1 VAVEL
6 YHFWS
11 SVCSVRC
18 RMALEEKGV
27 AWESRYVDL
36 FRFDQM
42 QPAYLAI
49 NPKGVVPTL
58 VHAGQPIRESSV
70 INEYIDAAFAGPSLV
85 PADALV
91 AARMREFIALC
102 DEGFSAIV
110 KLTIV
115 KYILPKLRNRWG
127 DEELI
132 KQAARRP
139 TKFYQDV
146 HGRAVRGEITER
158 ELSDAR
164 ATIDELLDHLERTL
178 TPGPWIVGV
187 VFSLADISVAPYMY
201 RLAALGAD
209 QFWSPQRRPRV
220 NGWYEKLSARP
231 AFKTA
236 VSWPDESG
244 GGYEEVGLG
253 TAVGRAP

>member
-1 VAVEL
+1 
-6 YHFWS
+6 
-11 SVCSVRC
+11 
-18 RMALEEKGV
+18 
-27 AWESRYVDL
+27 
-36 FRFDQM
+36 
-42 QPAYLAI
+42 
-49 NPKGVVPTL
+49 
-58 VHAGQPIRESSV
+58 
-70 INEYIDAAFAGPSLV
+70 
-85 PADALV
+85 
-91 AARMREFIALC
+91 
-102 DEGFSAIV
+102 
-110 KLTIV
+110 
-115 KYILPKLRNRWG
+115 
-127 DEELI
+127 
-132 KQAARRP
+132 
-139 TKFYQDV
+139 V

-178 TPGPWIVGV
+178 TPGPWIVGG